1 MALRIALFCLIGLG
15 MAGLGVAFVTIT
27 HRPTVQVTTI
37 AAAPTPAPTARI
49 LVAARSVLG
58 GNLLV
63 PDDVTS
69 KMIAPTEVPAE
80 AWLDTPDARAAIR
93 GAMVRHRITE
103 GAPILHEDVVRPGE
117 RGFLAAVLTP
127 GDRAISVG
135 VDAVTGTA
143 GLIWPGDRVDV
154 VLTQKLDEPNAPIE
168 KRVSGE
174 TVLSNVRVIAVDQHL
189 VEGEAPVNSLK
200 MQNLSQRTVTLE
212 VSPLDARKVSVAAT
226 LGRLSLTICSATEPK
241 TDKSELASQ
250 ASPDPV
256 VWASDV
262 SAAFR
267 VSPASKANTTVRLFS
282 GTQPKPVE
290 YHY

>member
-1 MALRIALFCLIGLG
+1 MALRIALFLLIGLG
-15 MAGLGVAFVTIT
+15 MAGLGVALVTLS
-27 HRPTVQVTTI
+27 HGPPPQI
-37 AAAPTPAPTARI
+37 AAAPAAAPAPTSHI
-49 LVAARSVLG
+49 LVAARSVQG

-69 KMIAPTEVPAE
+69 KTVPPTEVPE
-80 AWLDTPDARAAIR
+80 NAWLDTPDARAAIR
-93 GAMVRHRITE
+93 GAMVRHRIAA
-103 GAPILHEDVVRPGE
+103 GAPILHDDVVRPGE

-154 VLTQKLDEPNAPIE
+154 VLTQKMDDQNAPIN

-174 TVLSNVRVIAVDQHL
+174 TVLQDVRVIAVDQHL
-189 VEGEAPVNSLK
+189 VEGEAPGNSLNL
-200 MQNLSQRTVTLE
+200 QNLSQRTVTLE
-212 VSPLDARKVSVAAT
+212 VTPLDARKVAVAAT
-226 LGRLSLTICSATEPK
+226 LGRLSLTICSATEPRA
-241 TDKSELASQ
+241 DKVNLAN
-250 ASPDPV
+250 ADGPDPV

-262 SAAFR
+262 SAAYR
-267 VSPASKANTTVRLFS
+267 TSPTSAANTTIRLFS